1 MHMILLVQCKCPRE
15 LVEIHNT
22 VVLKGIFRRG
32 AARRAR
38 ELGGR
43 TCWGRRRTNV
53 ISNSHPHFPS
63 DLLDIA
69 DFATSVGG
77 AGNIPG
83 RWPRSTSCPSAEFG
97 PSAPTT
103 KSRSSRSASRSP
115 SSLDRMGKFFSPK
128 FTIWWLQW
136 LCFHNLYSVICHL
149 RIYAHLSILFVF
161 HAIQPQCSCGK
172 TTIIESLKYAVTGSC
187 PRATSPARPS
197 STIPRA

>member
-1 MHMILLVQCKCPRE
+1 MPAAGMCPSEVNVTGRFESSGIQCQYFMHMILLVQCKCPRE

-32 AARRAR
+32 
-38 ELGGR
+38 GR
-43 TCWGRRRTNV
+43 GSWEGTCWGRRRTNV

-77 AGNIPG
+77 TGNIPG

-115 SSLDRMGKFFSPK
+115 SSLDRMGKFFPPNSRYGGCNGFD
-128 FTIWWLQW
+128 FTT
-136 LCFHNLYSVICHL
+136 Y
-149 RIYAHLSILFVF
+149 
-161 HAIQPQCSCGK
+161 IQ
-172 TTIIESLKYAVTGSC
+172 
-187 PRATSPARPS
+187 
-197 STIPRA
+197 